1 MPVLDIAAIARAIWY
16 FIKKAA
22 YGLVVFTFLGI
33 VTAGFVTFV
42 TSFFVFYGVLDTF
55 ITKIMTYDS
64 GDLLSKF
71 FGLLNC
77 IGFTSAFNETKGYIF
92 GGLVFLLL
100 RIVSAQ
106 VIRAYYILLRVISP
120 LVQS

>member
-22 YGLVVFTFLGI
+22 YGVVLGTFLGI
-33 VTAGFVTFV
+33 VIAGFITFV
-42 TSFFVFYGVLDTF
+42 ATFFVFYDLLDSF

-77 IGFTSAFNETKGYIF
+77 IGFTSAFNDSKGYIF

-106 VIRAYYILLRVISP
+106 VIRSYFILLRVIAP

>member
-1 MPVLDIAAIARAIWY
+1 MPVFDFASVARAIWY

-22 YGLVVFTFLGI
+22 YGSVVFTFLGI
-33 VTAGFVTFV
+33 VIAGFVTFV
-42 TSFFVFYGVLDTF
+42 ATFFVFYNLLDDS
-55 ITKIMTYDS
+55 ITRIMVYGS

-77 IGFTSAFNETKGYIF
+77 IGFTSAFNDTKGYLF

-106 VIRAYYILLRVISP
+106 VIRSYYILLRVISP